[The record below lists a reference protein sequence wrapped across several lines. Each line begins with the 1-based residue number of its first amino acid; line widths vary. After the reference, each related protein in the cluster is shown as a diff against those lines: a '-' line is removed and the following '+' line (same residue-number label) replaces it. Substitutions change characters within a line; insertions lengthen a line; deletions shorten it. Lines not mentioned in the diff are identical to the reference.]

1 MTPALLI
8 NGRFVTQSLS
18 GVQRFAIETTR
29 ALMARNARIALLTPP
44 GGSLAWPGASEIGKR
59 QGQIWEQL
67 ELPLHAQDQLL
78 INLGNTGP
86 LLAGRQIVVI
96 HDAGVFST
104 PDAYS
109 RTFRLWYKFVQKALI
124 RRQATIVTVSSF
136 SRREIARHLSLP
148 EPLIRVMPEGADHM
162 RRIASEPGVL
172 GANGLSPGRFVLG
185 VGTLS
190 AHKNLAALGKLAGQ
204 LHARGTPLVIA
215 GGMGGAAF
223 NTADESR
230 LPQPARYIGRVS
242 DAELKALYEAAG
254 CFVFP
259 SRYEGFGL
267 PPVEALACGCPV
279 ACADIPALRE
289 SCAEA
294 ALYFDPNDP
303 AQIAESVSSIL
314 DTPSQQDRLRA
325 AGRAR
330 AAQLTWASAAAILES
345 IAMEVLE
352 RR

>member
-1 MTPALLI
+1 MTPAPLI

-18 GVQRFAIETTR
+18 GVQRFAIEITR
-29 ALMARNARIALLTPP
+29 ALLVRNAGASLLTPQ
-44 GGSLAWPGASEIGKR
+44 GGSLAWPGAREIGKR
-59 QGQIWEQL
+59 QGQVWEQL
-67 ELPLHAQDQLL
+67 ELPLHARGRLL

-86 LLAGRQIVVI
+86 LLADRQIVVI

-104 PDAYS
+104 PEAYS
-109 RTFRLWYKFVQKALI
+109 RQFRLWYKFVQKALI
-124 RRQATIVTVSSF
+124 RRRATIVTVSAF
-136 SRREIARHLSLP
+136 SRREISRYLSLP
-148 EPLIRVMPEGADHM
+148 ESLIRVMPEGTDHM
-162 RRIASEPGVL
+162 RLMSSDAGILA
-172 GANGLSPGRFVLG
+172 ANGLAPGKFVLG

-190 AHKNLAALGKLAGQ
+190 AHKNLAALENLAGQ

-223 NTADESR
+223 NAANESR

-242 DAELKALYEAAG
+242 DAALKALYETAG

-289 SCAEA
+289 SCADA

-303 AQIAESVSSIL
+303 QQIAESVLSIL
-314 DTPSQQDRLRA
+314 DTPSRQNGLRT
-325 AGRAR
+325 AGAAR
-330 AAQLTWASAAAILES
+330 AAELTWAGAASILES